1 MIRNELKREIV
12 IEAPQDVVWS
22 TVTEPE
28 QIALWFSD
36 AAEFDL
42 RPDGTGSLTWKPGGR
57 ATSELEETMVTPVRI
72 LEIDPPRYFAFR
84 WTHPAD
90 QDPTPANS
98 LLVEFTLTPEGDAT
112 RLSVVESGFEE
123 IDRETAASE
132 ADGHA
137 RGWPEHLE
145 RLRDHVE
152 RVLATR

>member
-1 MIRNELKREIV
+1 LIRNELKREIV
-12 IEAPQDVVWS
+12 IEAPQAVVWS

-57 ATSELEETMVTPVRI
+57 ATSELEETMVTSVRI

-90 QDPTPANS
+90 EDPTPSNS
-98 LLVEFTLTPEGDAT
+98 LLVEFTLAPEGDAT
-112 RLSVVESGFEE
+112 RLSVVESGFGE
-123 IDRETAASE
+123 IDRDTAESE

-137 RGWPEHLE
+137 KGWPEHLE

-152 RVLATR
+152 QLLATR